1 MHTIRYL
8 TVPDVTALN
17 DQILLHMEHRHGQLI
32 NLTVLEGALA
42 RAQQAAYFGQ
52 AILVEQAAYVVEGI
66 ALAHAF
72 LDGNKRTAWIA
83 GRVFLHLNGVRFH
96 LLPTDAPDAD
106 GRHVE
111 ALVLPPRPVTS
122 LVDFADWLQAR
133 VS

>member
-1 MHTIRYL
+1 MHTTRYL

-17 DQILLHMEHRHGQLI
+17 DQILLRMEHRHGQLI
-32 NLTVLEGALA
+32 NPNVLEGALA
-42 RAQQAAYFGQ
+42 RSQQAAVFIHAG
-52 AILVEQAAYVVEGI
+52 LVEQAAYVVEGI

-96 LLPTDAPDAD
+96 PLPTDVPDAD

-111 ALVLPPRPVTS
+111 SLVLPPRPATS
-122 LVDFADWLQAR
+122 LRDFAAWLQSR